1 MLLPSEKAHI
11 VISDM
16 APNLSGHRDMDH
28 FRSIQLCTD
37 ALDFA
42 IEVLKPGGTFLC
54 KFFKGRDEGELRAA
68 LRRRFTDVALLK
80 PRASRKES
88 SEAYFLARRFLPPPS
103 SAAAAA
109 AAQGAGAPAPSPGKA
124 DHGG

>member
-1 MLLPSEKAHI
+1 
-11 VISDM
+11 
-16 APNLSGHRDMDH
+16 MDH